1 MARARTGWIGQDDE
15 GRWFYRYQY
24 TDEFGKRRNVRRLT
38 TSESNAK
45 SKLRK
50 ALNTH
55 DTNGE
60 RGIEG
65 ERLRFSKL
73 ADEYA
78 KRKVFEPEYQGDRK
92 VAGLRSYQSVELLLD
107 TLKAYFA
114 DKRVTTIT
122 HADVETFKLTRL
134 RTPKSNDES
143 RSIASVN
150 RELACLRAILRFAP
164 H

>member
-1 MARARTGWIGQDDE
+1 MARARTGWINQDEE

-24 TDEFGKRRNVRRLT
+24 TDEFGKRRNVRRLA

-45 SKLRK
+45 TKLRK
-50 ALNTH
+50 ALNKQ
-55 DTNGE
+55 DTNGS

-92 VAGLRSYQSVELLLD
+92 VAGLRSSQSVELLLD
-107 TLKAYFA
+107 TL
-114 DKRVTTIT
+114 
-122 HADVETFKLTRL
+122 
-134 RTPKSNDES
+134 
-143 RSIASVN
+143 
-150 RELACLRAILRFAP
+150 
-164 H
+164 